1 MYRILTGLCCAVWC
15 AVIAVEAFGLNKRQE
30 MALDSF
36 EMASCFN
43 DEFTDDVTAQIR
55 LYGTGPALTSEEEI
69 TEYLEGLF
77 LYPFPP
83 DKQHSHH
90 LLTQKGDRQND
101 HYHEAGHDPRAR

>member
-1 MYRILTGLCCAVWC
+1 
-15 AVIAVEAFGLNKRQE
+15 

-69 TEYLEGLF
+69 TEYLEGAAAVCQI
-77 LYPFPP
+77 YSGYGII
-83 DKQHSHH
+83 KKKEKSKK
-90 LLTQKGDRQND
+90 LL
-101 HYHEAGHDPRAR
+101 ARLILEKAID

>member
-1 MYRILTGLCCAVWC
+1 MYRILTWLCCAVWC

-69 TEYLEGLF
+69 TEYLEVRRPSVKFTVDMGL
-77 LYPFPP
+77 
-83 DKQHSHH
+83 
-90 LLTQKGDRQND
+90 
-101 HYHEAGHDPRAR
+101 